1 MSERGISGAMT
12 ASQPSVPSSVQSSVR
27 KAVIPAAGFG
37 TRLFPATKAVKK
49 EMFPIIDATGR
60 AKPVILAIVEEALSA
75 GIESV
80 GIVVQPSDRELFET
94 FFQARPEGEYGQ
106 KLAAKQG
113 DYIEYLQA
121 VGERVTILTQET
133 QEGFGHAVF
142 CAQDWVQQE
151 PFLVLLGDHVYKS
164 ERDVSCAT
172 QMLCVFERCGQS
184 VISLEVSPAAEI
196 SHRGCVTGTWKEP
209 DVLLAVTRLVE
220 KPEVEYARQ
229 HLHVPGM
236 APDQLLSIFGMYVLL
251 PQIFDYLA
259 AQIRDN
265 QRDRGEF
272 QLTSALEQ
280 LCQDLGMVGYRV
292 QGRSFDT
299 GLPDA
304 YRQAL
309 IEFRQA

>member
-1 MSERGISGAMT
+1 MMWSPGSIK
-12 ASQPSVPSSVQSSVR
+12 SSVR

-49 EMFPIIDATGR
+49 EMFPIIDAEGR
-60 AKPVILAIVEEALSA
+60 AKPVILAIAEEALSA

-80 GIVVQPSDRELFET
+80 GIVVQPSDRDLFEN
-94 FFQARPEGEYGQ
+94 FFKTLPEGDYFQ

-113 DYIEYLQA
+113 DYLEYLRS

-142 CAQDWVQQE
+142 CAKDWIENE
-151 PFLVLLGDHVYKS
+151 PFLLLLGDHVYKS
-164 ERDVSCAT
+164 DQEISCAA
-172 QMLCVFERCGQS
+172 QMLAMFEHYGKS
-184 VISLEVSPAAEI
+184 VISLEVTPAAEI
-196 SHRGCVTGTWKEP
+196 SHRGCVTGTWQEP
-209 DVLLAVTRLVE
+209 DVLLVTRLVE

-229 HLHVPGM
+229 HLHISGM
-236 APDQLLSIFGMYVLL
+236 APDQLLSIFGMYVLS
-251 PQIFDYLA
+251 PQIFDCLEE
-259 AQIRDN
+259 QIRHN
-265 QRDRGEF
+265 LRDRNEF
-272 QLTSALEQ
+272 QLTSGLEQ
-280 LCQDLGMVGYRV
+280 LRQDLGMMGYV
-292 QGRSFDT
+292 VKGRSFDT

>member
-1 MSERGISGAMT
+1 MTVSEVTSPQRDR
-12 ASQPSVPSSVQSSVR
+12 PFSVR

-49 EMFPIIDATGR
+49 ELFPIIDAEGR
-60 AKPVILAIVEEALSA
+60 AKPIILAIAEEALSA

-80 GIVVQPSDRELFET
+80 AIVVQPSDREQFES
-94 FFQARPEGEYGQ
+94 FFQALPEGDYFQ
-106 KLAAKQG
+106 KLATKQG
-113 DYIEYLQA
+113 AYIEYLQS

-151 PFLVLLGDHVYKS
+151 PFLLLLGDHVYKS
-164 ERDVSCAT
+164 DQESSCAA
-172 QMLCVFERCGQS
+172 QMLAIFERCGQS
-184 VISLEVSPAAEI
+184 VISVETTPAAEI
-196 SHRGCVTGTWKEP
+196 SHRGCVVGTWQEP
-209 DVLLAVTRLVE
+209 DVLLQVTQLVE

-229 HLHVPGM
+229 HLHIPGM

-251 PQIFDYLA
+251 PEIFDYLA
-259 AQIRDN
+259 EEIRDN
-265 QRDRGEF
+265 RRDRGEF
-272 QLTSALEQ
+272 QLTSALDRLRQE
-280 LCQDLGMVGYRV
+280 LGMVGYRV